1 MGWVAVQ
8 RMVREGL
15 SWSGYERNSAFLN
28 VGGPR
33 FADVS
38 AVSGLDYDDDA
49 RAVATVDW
57 DFDGRLDLWLAN
69 RTGPRLRFMR
79 NHAPSAGAFIAVS
92 LNGRQCNRDA
102 VGARLELFL
111 KDASGPPLI
120 RTLRAGE
127 GYLAQSSKWVHFG
140 FSKSAQIDRLVIRW
154 PGGSSEEIRGISP
167 NRRFRIVQGE
177 GKATEWFPPAAA
189 GELAIERLK
198 NAPVSDRARI
208 VVNSRPPVP
217 PLTYTD
223 MKGQPRSL
231 TADGAPGLLVNLW
244 ASWCPNCLLELKSW
258 AVEAETLKRS
268 GIRIVALSVDKEP
281 EAQQKAREILEEMS
295 WAFESGFVS
304 PETIDAFDIIQRV
317 VLERDRPL
325 PLPSTFLLDGR
336 GNLVLIHKGPV
347 SADAL
352 AADFRLIEADGGAL
366 RDAACPF
373 PGTWVTTPPG
383 PDYTGLADEF
393 GQRGHPELASYIL
406 ARANESSGAE
416 GSRRMFGARLNVGVS
431 LQREGRHAEAE
442 NLFRELLAQQPTNPE
457 VLNNLGIALASLGRH
472 EEAVAAY
479 SDSLKQRAGH
489 TDTMAN
495 LASSLRALGRREEA
509 ESACRQILAV
519 YPSHVKALNDLGMLM
534 AEQNRPDEAEALL
547 RKAIEVDPGHVAA
560 TYNLA
565 VLIGRRGQGEDAIA
579 LCQRI
584 ANLDPTHIQARIF
597 LGVSCQRAGRLEDA
611 AAAFE
616 EALKIA
622 PTHETAMYNLGIVH
636 LARGDLAKAEA
647 IIVRLESVNAARAEA
662 LRQEAAKLRARQN
675 KN

>member
-8 RMVREGL
+8 KMVREGL

-57 DFDGRLDLWLAN
+57 DFDGKLDLWLAN

-79 NHAPSAGAFIAVS
+79 NHAPSAGAFVAVS

-111 KDASGPPLI
+111 KGVSAPPLI

-127 GYLAQSSKWVHFG
+127 GYISQSSKWVHFS
-140 FSKSAQIDRLVIRW
+140 FPKSAQIDRLVIRW
-154 PGGSSEEIRGISP
+154 PGAPPEEIRGISP
-167 NRRFRIVQGE
+167 NRWFRIVQGE
-177 GKATEWFPPAAA
+177 GKVAEWSPPAPE
-189 GELAIERLK
+189 ELAIERLK
-198 NAPVSDRARI
+198 SSPVSDKARI

-223 MKGQPRSL
+223 LKGQPRVLS
-231 TADGAPGLLVNLW
+231 ADGAPGLLVNLW

-268 GIRIVALSVDKEP
+268 GVRIVALSVDKEA
-281 EAQQKAREILEEMS
+281 EAQQKAREILDEMN
-295 WAFESGFVS
+295 WAFESGFVPS
-304 PETIDAFDIIQRV
+304 ETIDAFDIIQRV

-352 AADFRLIEADGGAL
+352 SADFRLIEADGVAL

-373 PGTWVTTPPG
+373 PGKWVTTPSG

-406 ARANESSGAE
+406 ARAKEASGAE
-416 GSRRMFGARLNVGVS
+416 DSRRMLGARLNVGVS
-431 LQREGRHAEAE
+431 LQREGRYAEAE
-442 NLFRELLAQQPTNPE
+442 SLFRELLAQQPTNPE
-457 VLNNLGIALASLGRH
+457 VLNNLGIVLASLGRH

-534 AEQNRPDEAEALL
+534 AEQNRPDEAEAYL

-565 VLIGRRGQGEDAIA
+565 VLIGRRGRGEDAIA
-579 LCQRI
+579 LCQRV
-584 ANLDPTHIQARIF
+584 ANLDPTHVQARIF

-647 IIVRLESVNAARAEA
+647 IIDRLGLVNAARAEA
-662 LRQEAAKLRARQN
+662 LKQQAANIRARQN